1 VKATLPIASDWSWR
15 LPFVLQWIWIPPLL
29 CIVYFCPSSPWW
41 MVRHGRL
48 EDAKKSVKRLTNPE
62 RFSEEDVDNSVAMM
76 VHTTELEQQISSGTS
91 YIDCFRGTDRR
102 RSEIVSPNQRSC

>member
-1 VKATLPIASDWSWR
+1 
-15 LPFVLQWIWIPPLL
+15 
-29 CIVYFCPSSPWW
+29 